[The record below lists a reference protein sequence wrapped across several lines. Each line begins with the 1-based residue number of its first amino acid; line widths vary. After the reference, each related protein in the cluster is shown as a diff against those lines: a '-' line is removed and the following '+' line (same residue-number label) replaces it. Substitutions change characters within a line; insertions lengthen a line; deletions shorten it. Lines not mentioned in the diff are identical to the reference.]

1 MNPDNIKELARKVDV
16 KAKERN
22 YVIADLQKIRREVK
36 DNDLGDRPDQ
46 KPTSDIFR
54 LSDFDNDFAFHCGG
68 RNELQFNLKI
78 REYDGERK
86 IRYGVAI
93 RLQPGRS
100 DNLDIKKPVRRRV
113 KLFNHYLEAHREE
126 FSGLGMSYSIRKDDG
141 EKVPSRLFRPHKIP
155 GQLLGE
161 EVTVVLG
168 KREKPSV
175 LTYDDILTLY
185 DELLP
190 LYKYIERNLEP
201 EDSFDSDS
209 FSPPADQKNPLPSD
223 KNPLPSPKQP
233 SSELL
238 EQLGNELNPVN
249 IEELAQGVNR
259 KADTGGYAVAD
270 LQDIRMEEKD
280 NDLPDRPDQ
289 KPTFDIFRVSDFS
302 DDFVFHCGGRN
313 ELQFNLAL
321 RRFDGIWK
329 VRYGAA
335 FLYKLGRGM
344 ESLVSMVSR
353 IRYFNEYLRAN
364 PEAFTGLKLW
374 YEPKGS
380 RKPRGDSPPQEIPEQ
395 LLEEGTFFFIG
406 RRSNPS
412 EISYD
417 DILTAFDKLLPLYK
431 YIERNLS
438 PEDFSE
444 QEDSTQA
451 PDEEHLS
458 TSDTYET
465 TAERIAA
472 TVSVERTHDRMRD
485 VLAKRLASEHG
496 RGNVHVERSTQHG
509 KSIDLVVQT
518 DGREWFYEVKPFS
531 EPRLCLRKA
540 IGQLLE
546 YAYWSGSET
555 PERLIVVGK
564 SELDSR
570 GEAYLS
576 TLKERFSLPLE
587 YQSVQVG

>member
-1 MNPDNIKELARKVDV
+1 MNPDNIKELARKVDA
-16 KAKERN
+16 KAKEGN
-22 YVIADLQKIRREVK
+22 YVVADLQEKRREVK
-36 DNDLGDRPDQ
+36 HNDLGDRPDQ

-93 RLQPGRS
+93 RLQPSRS
-100 DNLDIKKPVRRRV
+100 DNRDIRKPVRRRV

-223 KNPLPSPKQP
+223 KNPLSSPKLP
-233 SSELL
+233 TSEFSA
-238 EQLGNELNPVN
+238 EPDDELDPIS
-249 IEELAQGVNR
+249 IEELALNVYRN
-259 KADTGGYAVAD
+259 AEAGGYAIAD
-270 LQDIRMEEKD
+270 LQQIRMEVKD
-280 NDLPDRPDQ
+280 EDLPDRPEQ
-289 KPTFDIFRVSDFS
+289 KPTSDIFKIGAIDGDID
-302 DDFVFHCGGRN
+302 DDFVFHSGGWD

-321 RRFDGIWK
+321 RRYDGEWK
-329 VRYGAA
+329 VRYGVA
-335 FLYKLGRGM
+335 FHYMSGVVRARVAL
-344 ESLVSMVSR
+344 
-353 IRYFNEYLRAN
+353 FNQYLRAN
-364 PEAFTGLKLW
+364 PEQFSGLNMW
-374 YEPKGS
+374 DEPKDS
-380 RKPRGDSPPQEIPEQ
+380 RVPREDYRPRKIPEQ

-406 RRSNPS
+406 RRTEPT
-412 EISYD
+412 ELTYD
-417 DILTAFDKLLPLYK
+417 DILTLFDRLLPLYE

-465 TAERIAA
+465 TAERTAA
-472 TVSVERTHDRMRD
+472 VVSVERTHDWMRD
-485 VLAKRLASEHG
+485 VLAEQLASEHG
-496 RGNVHVERSTQHG
+496 TGNVHVEHPTQHG
-509 KSIDLVVQT
+509 KSIDLVVQAE
-518 DGREWFYEVKPFS
+518 DAEWFYEVKPFS
-531 EPRLCLRKA
+531 EPRLCLRRA

-546 YAYWSGSET
+546 YAYWSDSEA
-555 PERLIVVGK
+555 PECLVVVGK
-564 SELDSR
+564 SELEKE